1 MSPYHPPERLSKELV
16 EEWLKMGM
24 CSEFNIFSDTNK
36 IIALLCHELLRKWKD
51 EEDIQ
56 DV

>member
-1 MSPYHPPERLSKELV
+1 MSPYHPPERLTKKQV

-36 IIALLCHELLRKWKD
+36 AIALLCHELLRKWKD
-51 EEDIQ
+51 EEDM
-56 DV
+56 